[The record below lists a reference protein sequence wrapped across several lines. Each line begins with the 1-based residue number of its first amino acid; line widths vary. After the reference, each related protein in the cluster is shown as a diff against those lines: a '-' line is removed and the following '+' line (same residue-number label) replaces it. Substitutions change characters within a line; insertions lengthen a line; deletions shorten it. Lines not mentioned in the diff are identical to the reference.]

1 MLRKRICSC
10 TKGKTGE
17 RQAAHHLIALGFE
30 GARRTEQHQGAGSI
44 GDVMAPTLPHLSIE
58 VKVGRQC
65 GFGAWLEAT
74 MAKGEADCR
83 HLFPVILWRGQGERT
98 WLLTWREDDTIVTV
112 FRNADKAVALRRLN
126 FWKGRESEC
135 KGLPTVDT
143 SPVILPI

>member
-10 TKGKTGE
+10 AKGKTGE

-65 GFGAWLEAT
+65 GFGAWLCAT
-74 MAKGEADCR
+74 VLKAEADCR
-83 HLFPVILWRGQGERT
+83 HLFPVVLWRAQGERT
-98 WLLTWREDDTIVTV
+98 WLLSFKEDDILWTLSRGEDQAVT
-112 FRNADKAVALRRLN
+112 LRRLN
-126 FWKGRESEC
+126 VVQGPATLIPQLTWTPKE
-135 KGLPTVDT
+135 KA
-143 SPVILPI
+143 